1 MLGAA
6 DLDGRPSGLRVHTRL
21 EETLGVVDL
30 VLLDVGAYFHELLVR
45 LNGALEVGHV
55 VVAVAEEGEGS
66 TGAGE
71 VLEFELR
78 IVGGEEIEGVWR
90 ALKVALEFANI
101 RRRLPGERVNV

>member
-45 LNGALEVGHV
+45 LDGALKVGHV

-66 TGAGE
+66 TGAAA
-71 VLEFELR
+71 VLETHR
-78 IVGGEEIEGVWR
+78 SGVAGEEIEGVWR
-90 ALKVALEFANI
+90 ALKVALELSKI
-101 RRRLPGERVNV
+101 GRRLPGRKVNV